1 METNDFVELKVSI
14 TFIIPMF
21 VSEKIESKEIVKQYK
36 ELLQISYQTLSNKD
50 KILIRSAFD
59 TAVNAHRNQRRKSG
73 EPYVYHPISV
83 AKIVAHEIG
92 LDATSIA
99 AALLHDVVED
109 TEYSFEDIE
118 KLFGS
123 DVMRIVEGLTKISK
137 LSKESNV
144 SLQAENFRKLL
155 ITLNDDIRVII
166 IKIADRLHNMQTLDA
181 MPEYKQIRI
190 ASETLY
196 IYAPLS
202 HRIGL
207 YNIKTELEDLSFKYT
222 EADRYETIKNKIEE
236 SKEEQDQYI
245 NSFSEIIQ
253 FALAKEKLKYQIKGR
268 SKSIFSINRKMT
280 IQNIPFENVFDKF
293 AIRIIY
299 KSTHRNE
306 KFLAWK
312 IYSIITDH
320 FTPNPTRL
328 RDWITA
334 PKSNGY
340 EALHITVMGPNNKW
354 VEVQIRSE
362 RMNEIAEK
370 GYAAH
375 HKYKQGQQKDIGI
388 ESWLDKLQE
397 VLENQNENPVDF
409 VENFKL
415 NLYAKEI
422 FVFTPTGD
430 IKSLPKGAT
439 ALDFAFS
446 IHTEIGMKTRGAR
459 VNGKLVPLSRM
470 LKSGESIE
478 IITSENIKPTANW
491 LDFVKTSRAKSKI
504 KSSLND
510 EKKRIADDGRE
521 TLRRKLKQLKITLKD
536 KIVSQMLRYFNL
548 NNSLDLYYRVGL
560 GTIDNKQLKD
570 FSTKYNSSFLNFF
583 KKRIRKQ
590 TIPHKKE
597 GKDQITQ
604 RFDTLVF
611 GKEMETLK
619 HSLSNCCNPIA
630 GDQVFGYISVNEGI
644 KVHKKDCPNSLSLQS
659 NFAYRII
666 KAKWVD
672 SSSDEFTAI
681 LKLSGIDNM
690 GIVSEVTKSITG
702 DMSININ
709 KLSFDSEDGI
719 FTGLISVNVKNKTI
733 LNRLI
738 NRILKVKGVDKVIRE

>member
-14 TFIIPMF
+14 TFIIPMI
-21 VSEKIESKEIVKQYK
+21 VSEKIENKEIVKQYK

-73 EPYVYHPISV
+73 EPYVFHPISV

-118 KLFGS
+118 KLFGC

-536 KIVSQMLRYFNL
+536 KIVRQMLRYFNL

-738 NRILKVKGVDKVIRE
+738 NRILKVKGVDKVLRE